1 MFPYDRESG
10 DFSAAHV
17 ERFDALVADRGF
29 PWKLR
34 DILPGVLPAGA
45 PAGVLTAEGA
55 ALLDETG
62 LLEPGIPLCPPEGD
76 AGTGMVATGAVLPRT
91 GSISAGTSSFALL
104 VLERELKGC
113 YPEIDVVAHAS
124 SYQSPPQPYS
134 IHSMNHIIFR
144 RAGEAP
150 LPPRDQLHIT
160 GEVIQLQLPPHL
172 EDISSTRIRE
182 NVDLNRDISNFIDP
196 VIQDF
201 IYQNGLYLRDSQ
213 NKPLLGEGTLA
224 FQWLDEVEPLMAAQL
239 TAGLP
244 DRETIRQSMCQQG
257 DRLLLLRHTGQ
268 DKLLGFASFRYLST
282 ADLFGALQDEEL
294 SDRVRLRAAGRTL
307 FLTAAA
313 ADTSEPHMDYVQ
325 LLLAEVLAAALADE
339 CVYALYAPYGGRF
352 SPEIV
357 KVLQRQGFV
366 RREADRMLLEVDMR
380 APTVLLQNLETTIQE
395 PLNRNP
401 RVLSAIRRGHE
412 RLQTTLTALYPGSLV
427 LTLSTDVIHH
437 RLLQMITAFNQVPI
451 VPTEP
456 RRLGEYMCVPFGKL
470 LRGKTVPNTVTKTL
484 HTDKVYTPDL
494 KESTIEAF
502 PYYSPIPSQIR
513 TIKSFDRPVVLVDD
527 LMHPGIRVK
536 ALDPVLKAE
545 GVDVRIVM
553 VGLLSGHGRDLMN
566 ARKIPVD
573 SVYFLPTLRQ
583 WFVESTLYPFIGGN
597 TVRRPTSPVPG
608 LLPGINHILPYA
620 APTFQDESNQEAI
633 FQLSRCCLESSRD
646 VIYTLEQEY
655 RTLYAR
661 NLTLSRLSEAVILP
675 LCPDKGT
682 CLHYDPNLSASVYLD
697 NDLEQ
702 LLRTRG

>member
-1 MFPYDRESG
+1 
-10 DFSAAHV
+10 
-17 ERFDALVADRGF
+17 
-29 PWKLR
+29 
-34 DILPGVLPAGA
+34 
-45 PAGVLTAEGA
+45 
-55 ALLDETG
+55 
-62 LLEPGIPLCPPEGD
+62 
-76 AGTGMVATGAVLPRT
+76 
-91 GSISAGTSSFALL
+91 
-104 VLERELKGC
+104 
-113 YPEIDVVAHAS
+113 
-124 SYQSPPQPYS
+124 
-134 IHSMNHIIFR
+134 
-144 RAGEAP
+144 
-150 LPPRDQLHIT
+150 
-160 GEVIQLQLPPHL
+160 
-172 EDISSTRIRE
+172 
-182 NVDLNRDISNFIDP
+182 
-196 VIQDF
+196 
-201 IYQNGLYLRDSQ
+201 
-213 NKPLLGEGTLA
+213 
-224 FQWLDEVEPLMAAQL
+224 
-239 TAGLP
+239 
-244 DRETIRQSMCQQG
+244 
-257 DRLLLLRHTGQ
+257 
-268 DKLLGFASFRYLST
+268 
-282 ADLFGALQDEEL
+282 
-294 SDRVRLRAAGRTL
+294 
-307 FLTAAA
+307 
-313 ADTSEPHMDYVQ
+313 
-325 LLLAEVLAAALADE
+325 
-339 CVYALYAPYGGRF
+339 
-352 SPEIV
+352 
-357 KVLQRQGFV
+357 
-366 RREADRMLLEVDMR
+366 MLLEVDMR

-646 VIYTLEQEY
+646 VI
-655 RTLYAR
+655 R
-661 NLTLSRLSEAVILP
+661 SEEHTSELQ
-675 LCPDKGT
+675 
-682 CLHYDPNLSASVYLD
+682 S
-697 NDLEQ
+697 Q
-702 LLRTRG
+702 R